1 MVCFTLIMQIICTI
15 FLIIRSE
22 TTLIRSAVPIKIVL
36 KRRAKQLE
44 KATRKQGEWESKEF
58 RAAQGRKNHSA
69 VVPAPENDMEKCRSG
84 GTPKLFDRTVGVRT
98 IINHTS
104 ASPVIR
110 ATVLFCLYAYYT
122 GSHSYNKSTIKAF
135 IALIDI
141 MRMIFLHFPHAKTIG
156 VHLYR

>member
-22 TTLIRSAVPIKIVL
+22 TEFIRSAVPIKIVL

-44 KATRKQGEWESKEF
+44 GAAREQGEWESKEF

-98 IINHTS
+98 MQNGGQ
-104 ASPVIR
+104 R
-110 ATVLFCLYAYYT
+110 
-122 GSHSYNKSTIKAF
+122 N
-135 IALIDI
+135 
-141 MRMIFLHFPHAKTIG
+141 R
-156 VHLYR
+156 

>member
-22 TTLIRSAVPIKIVL
+22 TTLIRSAVPTKIVL

-69 VVPAPENDMEKCRSG
+69 VVPAPENDMEKCRSD

-98 IINHTS
+98 MQNGGQ
-104 ASPVIR
+104 R
-110 ATVLFCLYAYYT
+110 
-122 GSHSYNKSTIKAF
+122 N
-135 IALIDI
+135 
-141 MRMIFLHFPHAKTIG
+141 R
-156 VHLYR
+156 